1 MWDLSCRDWEA
12 RIREGRTLI
21 PDLPLFKEE
30 ADVGQAF
37 YDNLI
42 LPDVA
47 GQPLLRDASGQ
58 WFRDIVRAL
67 FGSRDPSTN
76 VRHIREI
83 FVLAPKGSSKTSYSA
98 ALMIVALLMNV
109 RSRVEYLLVAPS
121 QATADMAFGQAVGMI
136 EADETLKKRF
146 HPREHL
152 KQIDDRTNGARLKI
166 KTFDLKIMTG
176 TKPAGVLLDELH
188 LLGKE
193 AKADKVLVQIRGGL
207 TKNSDGFLITT
218 STQSDGEPTG
228 VFRTE
233 LARARAIRDGE
244 KSGTMLPVLY
254 EFPRAIAKDV
264 DQWSDPANWPMVM
277 PNLGRPIKLED
288 LIPTFEEARDTS
300 EHELRV
306 WASQHLNLE
315 IGIGGGAGGWI
326 GGKYWLK
333 RADEALSKGTSQE
346 RLQQLLDRCEVVVVG
361 IDGGGMDDLLGL
373 AVLGREKVTRKWLL
387 WTHAWCHDVVLEE
400 RKSIASK
407 LLDLEKSGD
416 LTIIRDEDEGDI
428 EGLAD
433 IIEMIRDAGL
443 LPEEN
448 GIGVDPSGVDD
459 IVDELIRR
467 GFTRTTEEAAGL
479 IVGVR
484 QGFTLQNAVKVAERR
499 LAKGHLL
506 HDGNPLISWCVGNA
520 KQEQKGNSK
529 MITKQAAG
537 VAKIDPLMATF
548 DTVHLMS
555 MNPEAARVRSYLASA
570 TELAVLD

>member
-1 MWDLSCRDWEA
+1 MWDLSCTDWER
-12 RIREGRTLI
+12 RIVECVPLV
-21 PDLPLFKEE
+21 PDLPLFIDE
-30 ADVGQAF
+30 ADAGQAF
-37 YDNLI
+37 YDGLV
-42 LPDVA
+42 LPDVP
-47 GQPLLRDASGQ
+47 GQPLLRDASGV
-58 WFRDIVRAL
+58 WFRAIVRAL
-67 FGSRDPSTN
+67 FGSRDPETN

-98 ALMIVALLMNV
+98 ALMMVALLMNV
-109 RSRVEYLLVAPS
+109 RPRAEFLLVAPT
-121 QATADMAFGQAVGMI
+121 QAIADLAFNQAVGMI
-136 EADETLKKRF
+136 EADPVLTNRF
-146 HPREHL
+146 HPRDHK

-166 KTFDLKIMTG
+166 KTFDLKVLTG
-176 TKPAGVLLDELH
+176 PKPVGVLIDELH

-193 AKADKVLVQIRGGL
+193 AKAARVLRQIRGGL
-207 TKNSDGFLITT
+207 EKNTEGFLIFT
-218 STQSDGEPTG
+218 STQSDEEPAG
-228 VFRTE
+228 VFKEE
-233 LARARAIRDGE
+233 LTVARAIRNGE
-244 KSGTMLPVLY
+244 KPGRMLPILY
-254 EFPRAIAKDV
+254 EFPAKLAKDETFW
-264 DQWSDPANWPMVM
+264 QNPANWAMVM
-277 PNLGRPIKLED
+277 PNLGLSVQLDSLIHDFATEKDKGEHAIK
-288 LIPTFEEARDTS
+288 
-300 EHELRV
+300 V
-306 WASQHLNLE
+306 WASQHLNIE
-315 IGIGGGAGGWI
+315 IGLGTGSGAWI
-326 GGKYWLK
+326 GAKYWLK
-333 RADEALSKGTSQE
+333 RVDPVFAKGTSRE
-346 RLQQLLDRCEVVVVG
+346 RLRHLLDRCEVAVAG

-387 WTHAWCHDVVLEE
+387 WTHAWCHEVVLEE

-407 LLDLEKSGD
+407 LLDLEKAGD
-416 LTIIRDEDEGDI
+416 LTIIRDEEESDI
-428 EGLAD
+428 EELAD
-433 IIEMIRDAGL
+433 IIEMVRDAGL

-506 HDGNPLISWCVGNA
+506 HDGSPLMTWCVGNA

-555 MNPEAARVRSYLASA
+555 MNPEATGVSPYA
-570 TELAVLD
+570 TRGFLVL

>member
-1 MWDLSCRDWEA
+1 MWDLSCRDWES
-12 RIREGRTLI
+12 RIREGRSLI
-21 PDLPLFKEE
+21 PDLPLFQEE
-30 ADVGQAF
+30 ADAGQAF

-42 LPDVA
+42 LPDVT

-58 WFRDIVRAL
+58 WFRDIIRAL
-67 FGSRDPSTN
+67 FGARDPATN
-76 VRHIREI
+76 IRHIQEI

-98 ALMIVALLMNV
+98 ALMLVALLMNI
-109 RSRVEYLLVAPS
+109 RARVEFLLVAPS

-136 EADETLKKRF
+136 EADKTLEARF
-146 HPREHL
+146 HPRDHK

-176 TKPAGVLLDELH
+176 TKPAGVLLDEIH

-207 TKNSDGFLITT
+207 AKNPDGFLIAT
-218 STQSDGEPTG
+218 STQSDEEPTG
-228 VFRTE
+228 IFKTE
-233 LARARAIRDGE
+233 LARARAIRDGL
-244 KSGTMLPVLY
+244 KPGIMLPVLY
-254 EFPRAIAKDV
+254 EFPRDIAKDPEK
-264 DQWSDPANWPMVM
+264 WSDPANWPMVM
-277 PNLGRPIKLED
+277 PNLGRPIKIND
-288 LIPTFEEARDTS
+288 LIPSFEDAQAVG
-300 EHELRV
+300 EHAVKV

-315 IGIGGGAGGWI
+315 IGVGGGADGWI
-326 GGKYWLK
+326 GAKYWTK
-333 RADEALSKGTSQE
+333 RIDPAFAKGASLE
-346 RLQQLLDRCEVVVVG
+346 RLQHLLDRCEVAVAG

-387 WTHAWCHDVVLEE
+387 WTHAWCHEVVLEE

-407 LLDLEKSGD
+407 LLDLEKAGD
-416 LTIIRDEDEGDI
+416 LTIIRDEDESDI
-428 EGLAD
+428 EELAD
-433 IIEMIRDAGL
+433 IIEMVRDAGL

-459 IVDELIRR
+459 IVDELTRR
-467 GFTRTTEEAAGL
+467 GFTKTTEEAVGL

-506 HDGNPLISWCVGNA
+506 HDGSPLMTWCVGNA

-555 MNPEAARVRSYLASA
+555 LNPEATGVSPYA
-570 TELAVLD
+570 TRGFLVL